1 MYWTHACF
9 AGARSG
15 WRKKGMFE
23 LMTKYCQASIMYACV
38 ETNSRLLSF
47 SFNVQVIYEVH
58 MSHYLKEPRRHLP
71 KKKSIIDTQPHSQ
84 PQLQQNGSLHWA
96 LTFCPEYIIV
106 SGWERQMAVCLF
118 LRLASSHVSWRW
130 GFCWSAAT
138 CLLLGCLL
146 LYMSKGVLAPP
157 QPLFL
162 WSRTTFVER
171 STTIDTFL
179 ILSTRIIC
187 LN

>member
-1 MYWTHACF
+1 MRVLKPTADGCRSYALQCTGNNIRSTHVSLSE
-9 AGARSG
+9 G
-15 WRKKGMFE
+15 
-23 LMTKYCQASIMYACV
+23 TTASLA
-38 ETNSRLLSF
+38 
-47 SFNVQVIYEVH
+47 
-58 MSHYLKEPRRHLP
+58 

-96 LTFCPEYIIV
+96 LTFLSRIYYCFRVRKADGCLP
-106 SGWERQMAVCLF
+106 LF

-138 CLLLGCLL
+138 CMLLGCLL
-146 LYMSKGVLAPP
+146 LYMWKGVLAPP